1 MSKLFTRALLCCA
14 IAVAL
19 SLSAHAQTH
28 APSTNNAATQTAAS
42 SSDPARADKNVD
54 AMALDA
60 VRKQL
65 QEQQAEIERLRAT
78 LDEQSKMISTL
89 LTRTT
94 TTTPVAT
101 NANGANVREA
111 TFTVDGVA
119 ATDALASS
127 QQAQGGAASKNQ
139 QTEQTLET
147 RVHALEEQSKKS
159 GETLSKLG
167 AITFSGDLR
176 LRYETQF
183 GLLNS
188 LANVGNPAIVGNE
201 LTARNRARVRVRL
214 ALNGQ
219 IGKRFDWGLRLAT
232 GTTPDVVSTNQTLTD
247 FFGRKSFAL
256 DQAYI
261 SYKPSSVPG
270 LRLQGGKF
278 ATPWMFTEMTI
289 DVDLMPEGINET
301 YTRDLK
307 HSGALKNLTFVAWQ
321 LPMLERAPGF
331 VLGANGQLDADASRR
346 AGRDLALYGGQA
358 RARFDVSKHTALTV
372 SAADL
377 NFNGTQ
383 FITPA
388 QLFGANLQV
397 PVTITIPANG
407 TTPAQTV
414 TTFVNIPRNFFVN
427 GSNLGIENVG
437 TNATNRDGH
446 LSSGYNLVDFITR
459 VDWTGNKRFPV
470 TTIFDYVRNT
480 QVHDVVS
487 STGRVL
493 TNHERNGYWAELQVG
508 KTRERGDFLLDYTF
522 IRIEKDAVLA
532 PFNFSDI
539 LQPTDVRAHR
549 FLASYAAD
557 PRVTLTFTAVISE
570 RPHGLLGAFGA
581 TPAGSL
587 NRPSTRLQFDTVFR
601 F

>member
-1 MSKLFTRALLCCA
+1 MSKFFTRALLCCA
-14 IAVAL
+14 VAAAL
-19 SLSAHAQTH
+19 SLSARAQTP
-28 APSTNNAATQTAAS
+28 APSTNNAATQTAA
-42 SSDPARADKNVD
+42 PNNPTD
-54 AMALDA
+54 AATLDA

-78 LDEQSKMISTL
+78 LNDQSKMISTL
-89 LTRTT
+89 LARTT
-94 TTTPVAT
+94 QPAAT

-119 ATDALASS
+119 TTDALASS
-127 QQAQGGAASKNQ
+127 SPQAGSAASKNPQ
-139 QTEQTLET
+139 PEQPLEA

-188 LANVGNPAIVGNE
+188 LANVANPAIVGNE
-201 LTARNRARVRVRL
+201 LSARNRARVRARL
-214 ALNGQ
+214 ALSGQ

-256 DQAYI
+256 DQAYL
-261 SYKPSSVPG
+261 SFKPSSVPG

-289 DVDLMPEGINET
+289 DVDLMPEGLNET

-307 HSGALKNLTFVAWQ
+307 HSGALKNLTFVTWQ

-358 RARFDVSKHTALTV
+358 RARFDLAKHTALTV
-372 SAADL
+372 SVADL

-397 PVTITIPANG
+397 PVTITIPASG

-459 VDWTGNKRFPV
+459 VDWTGGKRFPV

-557 PRVTLTFTAVISE
+557 PRVTLSFTAVISE
-570 RPHGLLGAFGA
+570 RPNGLLGAFGS
-581 TPAGSL
+581 TPPGSL

>member
-1 MSKLFTRALLCCA
+1 M
-14 IAVAL
+14 
-19 SLSAHAQTH
+19 
-28 APSTNNAATQTAAS
+28 
-42 SSDPARADKNVD
+42 
-54 AMALDA
+54 DA

-65 QEQQAEIERLRAT
+65 REQQEEIERLRAT
-78 LDEQSKMISTL
+78 LAEQSKAINEL
-89 LTRTT
+89 LARTT
-94 TTTPVAT
+94 ATTQTNAAT
-101 NANGANVREA
+101 NAASVREA
-111 TFTVDGVA
+111 TYTVDGVTP
-119 ATDALASS
+119 TDALA
-127 QQAQGGAASKNQ
+127 AQGQQGAGVKNP
-139 QTEQTLET
+139 QTEQTLES
-147 RVHALEEQSKKS
+147 REGALEAQSKKS

-167 AITFSGDLR
+167 SITFSGDLR

-188 LANVGNPAIVGNE
+188 LANADNPAIVGNE
-201 LTARNRARVRVRL
+201 LSSRSRARVRARL

-232 GTTPDVVSTNQTLTD
+232 GTTPDIISTNQTLTD
-247 FFGRKSFAL
+247 FFGRKTFAV

-270 LRLQGGKF
+270 LRLQAGKF
-278 ATPWMFTEMTI
+278 ATPWLFTEMTI
-289 DVDLMPEGINET
+289 DNDLSPEGLNET
-301 YTRDLK
+301 YSRDLK

-331 VLGANGQLDADASRR
+331 VLGANGRLDAEASRR
-346 AGRDLALYGGQA
+346 AGRDLALYGAQA

-372 SAADL
+372 AATDL

-383 FITPA
+383 LITPA
-388 QLFGANLQV
+388 QVFGTNLQV

-414 TTFVNIPRNFFVN
+414 TTTVNIPRDFLVN
-427 GSNLGIENVG
+427 GSSLGVSIG
-437 TNATNRDGH
+437 STNATNRDGH
-446 LSSGYNLVDFITR
+446 LSSGYNLIDLIGR
-459 VDWTGNKRFPV
+459 LEWTGSKRFPV
-470 TTIFDYVRNT
+470 TLLFDYVTNT

-493 TNHERNGYWAELQVG
+493 ANHEKNGYWAEFQIG
-508 KTRERGDFLLDYTF
+508 KTRERGDMLFNYTF
-522 IRIEKDAVLA
+522 VRIEKDAVLA

-539 LQPTDVRAHR
+539 LQSSDVRAHR
-549 FLASYAAD
+549 FIASYAAD
-557 PRVTLTFTAVISE
+557 PRVTLSLTAVVSQ
-570 RPHGLLGAFGA
+570 RPNGLLGAFGA

-587 NRPSTRLQFDTVFR
+587 NRATTRLQFDTLFR